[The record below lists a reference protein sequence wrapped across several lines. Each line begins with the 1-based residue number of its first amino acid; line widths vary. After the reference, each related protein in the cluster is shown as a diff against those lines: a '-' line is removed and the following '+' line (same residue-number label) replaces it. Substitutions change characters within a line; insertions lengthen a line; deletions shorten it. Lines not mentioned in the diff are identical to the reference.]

1 MFTRAFLNRQ
11 HTYDLLCDLNENEQ
25 SIVQFQS
32 LVRTILLHRNI
43 GTVLEQLSE
52 EEDAIADLQAL
63 TRGFLVRRKFA
74 EKQKFYKENMQKVIK
89 IQSFVRGKQQGEAYK
104 SLTTGKNPPV
114 GTVKNFVHLL
124 NDSGFD
130 FDEELEFERLRKTV
144 SQHVRQNEMA
154 EQYIDQLDIKIALLV
169 KNKITLDEV
178 VRHQKQFGGS
188 IGSLLNNKEMSSK
201 DPFDLRALNK
211 NSRKKLEHY
220 QEMFFILQT
229 QPQYLA
235 RLFKRFR
242 EQGLPEKESKRTELL
257 MMGMFGFAQKRREEY
272 YLLRLVAR
280 AMKEEADSCGSLQD
294 YHRGNFFWSKILNA
308 YLRSPRDRKYMKD
321 IFGPMVRESIFEPE
335 GLDLESDPLQI
346 YRSAINNEELRTGQR
361 SMRSPDV
368 PREEAIRDPETRDL
382 FIAHL
387 QDLRDIADHC
397 FALLEET
404 LPRMPFGIRYITQQQ
419 YFVLRERFP
428 HEDQHHLLQMCGH
441 WLWKNYLLPALT
453 QPEMWGVIDRGLNP
467 AQKRN
472 VGEVGKV
479 VGQVFAGR
487 LFGGENVYLQPLN
500 TWVSESIERLGSLL
514 MELVNVRDAEN
525 HFDIDEFNDLFAR
538 TKPTLYIKMADI
550 FAIHHLIA
558 DHVQLLC
565 PSQDDALRETIK
577 ELGSAKSNENE
588 MMGVSSQEISL
599 QLNSRYHDVQGKSI
613 CC

>member
-1 MFTRAFLNRQ
+1 
-11 HTYDLLCDLNENEQ
+11 
-25 SIVQFQS
+25 
-32 LVRTILLHRNI
+32 
-43 GTVLEQLSE
+43 
-52 EEDAIADLQAL
+52 
-63 TRGFLVRRKFA
+63 
-74 EKQKFYKENMQKVIK
+74 
-89 IQSFVRGKQQGEAYK
+89 
-104 SLTTGKNPPV
+104 
-114 GTVKNFVHLL
+114 
-124 NDSGFD
+124 
-130 FDEELEFERLRKTV
+130 
-144 SQHVRQNEMA
+144 MA

-178 VRHQKQFGGS
+178 VRHQKQFGGH

-235 RLFKRFR
+235 KLFKRFR
-242 EQGLPEKESKRTELL
+242 EQGIPEKESKRTELL
-257 MMGMFGFAQKRREEY
+257 MMGLFGFAQKRREEY
-272 YLLRLVAR
+272 YLLKLMAR
-280 AMKEEADSCGSLQD
+280 SIQEEGEHCNSLQEFL
-294 YHRGNFFWSKILNA
+294 RGNFFWSKILNG

-321 IFGPMVRESIFEPE
+321 LFGPMVRESIFEPE

-361 SMRSPDV
+361 SLRNPDV

-404 LPRMPFGIRYITQQQ
+404 FPRMPYGIRYLCQQQ
-419 YFVLRERFP
+419 YAILTAKFP
-428 HEDQHHLLQMCGH
+428 HEDPHHLLQICGH
-441 WLWKNYLLPALT
+441 WLWKNYLQPALT
-453 QPEMWGVIDRGLNP
+453 APEMWGVIDRGLNP

-472 VGEVGKV
+472 VGEVSKV
-479 VGQVFAGR
+479 VGQVFSAR
-487 LFGGENVYLQPLN
+487 LFGGENIYLQPLN
-500 TWVSESIERLGSLL
+500 TWVSESIERLSVTL
-514 MELVNVRDAEN
+514 MELINIQDAET

-538 TKPTLYIKMADI
+538 TKPTLYIKMSDI

-558 DHVQLLC
+558 DNVNLLC
-565 PSQDDALRETIK
+565 NGPDDALRETIK
-577 ELGSAKSNENE
+577 ELGSAKTNENE

-599 QLNSRYHDVQGKSI
+599 QLNSRFHDVQGESNVPQYAMFPNY
-613 CC
+613 